1 MGADLSIHMHRAGRA
16 ALLLLAGPY
25 LRTFRMYA
33 GPGWVKRDGEVAD
46 AASSA
51 VNDALIYFEQ
61 EGKECMKEWMMF
73 RKKYG
78 DMTRSNSPL
87 GSKCVLSVFCHL
99 HTFFSLCDSLLLLFL
114 ISLSRIDA

>member
-33 GPGWVKRDGEVAD
+33 GPGWVKRDSVVAD

-51 VNDALIYFEQ
+51 LNSTLLRFEQ
-61 EGKECMKEWMMF
+61 EGKEHE
-73 RKKYG
+73 G
-78 DMTRSNSPL
+78 
-87 GSKCVLSVFCHL
+87 V
-99 HTFFSLCDSLLLLFL
+99 
-114 ISLSRIDA
+114 